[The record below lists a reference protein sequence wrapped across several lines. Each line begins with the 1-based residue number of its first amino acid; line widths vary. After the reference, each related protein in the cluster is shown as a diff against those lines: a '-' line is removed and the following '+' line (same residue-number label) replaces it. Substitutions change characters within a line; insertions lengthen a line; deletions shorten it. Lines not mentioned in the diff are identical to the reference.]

1 MEDCIKEL
9 KGRCGM
15 EQMLTGDLFANALYF
30 AIRVLVYNT
39 TVAQKLLLLLP
50 EEWAKKTTNA
60 MRWALIQVVG
70 KTVRHGTR
78 LTLKL
83 AMTYE
88 KYSLYLYMLQRC
100 VASI

>member
-50 EEWAKKTTNA
+50 EEWAEKTIHA
-60 MRWALIQVVG
+60 MRWALIQVAP
-70 KTVRHGTR
+70 KAVRRGRR
-78 LTLKL
+78 LTVKL
-83 AMTYE
+83 AMTYQ
-88 KYSLYLYMLQRC
+88 KYSVYLYMLQRC